1 MPIHKI
7 SLNFSPNSLNWQL
20 RPTQPTTQNIGSNPN
35 IWSNTNLVSSNET
48 QSGRVRFKSKPELTW
63 PMDNLTTR
71 HSITKLYNTPYKV
84 HYYTAPYYNVYCDTT
99 LFTKLVTTRHPI
111 TKSVATCTLLQNSL
125 PHDTLLQS
133 PVATRHSITKPRC
146 HTTLF
151 TKLVATR
158 HPLQSSSLHSTLLQ
172 SPLLLDILYK
182 THCYTTTYYKTRC
195 YTASYYKSRDYTT
208 LFTKPAVT
216 RHPITKPVTT
226 RHSLQSSLLHDNI
239 LQNIEILLK
248 AQVLLLEISY

>member
-7 SLNFSPNSLNWQL
+7 SLNFSPNSFNRQL
-20 RPTQPTTQNIGSNPN
+20 RPTQPTTRNSGSNPN
-35 IWSNTNLVSSNET
+35 IRSNMSLVSNNVT
-48 QSGRVRFKSKPELTW
+48 QSGRVQFRPKPEPTR
-63 PMDNLTTR
+63 PMDNLTAR
-71 HSITKLYNTPYKV
+71 HSITKFVTIWHSLQSPLLHNILLQCPLLHNIIYKV
-84 HYYTAPYYNVYCDTT
+84 RYYTAPYYKVCCYMHSI
-99 LFTKLVTTRHPI
+99 TKLVT
-111 TKSVATCTLLQNSL
+111 
-125 PHDTLLQS
+125 
-133 PVATRHSITKPRC
+133 TRHSITKPRC

-216 RHPITKPVTT
+216 RHPFTKPVTT
-226 RHSLQSSLLHDNI
+226 RHSIQSSLLHDNI